1 VRVFLNVALTAGDL
15 AVGVGPDAL
24 VAVATVLI
32 AVAIALTAAK
42 GIHRARPGTVV
53 APVDQ
58 VGIIARN
65 LPRIDAI
72 IRVLALGGAAAAPDR
87 IVGRVLVPLQAD
99 QIAGTVVAGVAVA
112 LTTAHRILVAMVVLV
127 IVIVKV
133 LVDLR
138 IMAVTVANVFQL
150 WHAGGY
156 RYRTGC
162 GTGGRNR
169 LWARRRNRLRARH
182 RHWRRRRLVAIV
194 NVLDRD
200 ALAAGHRVRLGTSA
214 VETLET
220 FVAACSQKDN
230 GSLGIPNQHRVD
242 SSWTNETIIP

>member
-1 VRVFLNVALTAGDL
+1 MFLNVALAAGDL

-24 VAVATVLI
+24 VAVSTILV
-32 AVAIALTAAK
+32 AVAVALTAAK

-99 QIAGTVVAGVAVA
+99 QIAGTVVAGVAVT
-112 LTTAHRILVAMVVLV
+112 LTTAHGVLVAMVVMV

-138 IMAVTVANVFQL
+138 ILAVTVANIFQL
-150 WHAGGY
+150 WRAGGY

-169 LWARRRNRLRARH
+169 LRARYG
-182 RHWRRRRLVAIV
+182 HWWRRRLVAIV

-200 ALAAGHRVRLGTSA
+200 ALATGHRVRL
-214 VETLET
+214 
-220 FVAACSQKDN
+220 
-230 GSLGIPNQHRVD
+230 
-242 SSWTNETIIP
+242 